1 MNEINVNTS
10 LRFKFVSNAVIDC
23 LNSEFE
29 VIADYVIIDNIRDN
43 NSIDIISAET
53 PQKAMKNTKH

>member
-1 MNEINVNTS
+1 M
-10 LRFKFVSNAVIDC
+10 RFKFVSNAVIDC

-43 NSIDIISAET
+43 NSNDIITAET
-53 PQKAMKNTKH
+53 PQNAMKNTKH

>member
-1 MNEINVNTS
+1 MNEIDVNTS
-10 LRFKFVSNAVIDC
+10 SRFKFVSNAVIDC

-53 PQKAMKNTKH
+53 RQNAMKNTEH